1 MVRNSWVT
9 VVLAVMLSMPCAWAA
24 GTVQEERHELMEGAK
39 DAAKSIGG
47 MLKGELDFD
56 AATAMENFQA
66 WAEVAAQAGDL
77 FPEGSE
83 TGYDT
88 EAKAT
93 IWSDRAG
100 FNQRLDDFSM
110 AVNSG
115 IEASPQSLE
124 ELKAA
129 AGPVFKTCKSCHEGY
144 RVEKEN

>member
-66 WAEVAAQAGDL
+66 TLMGL
-77 FPEGSE
+77 
-83 TGYDT
+83 
-88 EAKAT
+88 
-93 IWSDRAG
+93 
-100 FNQRLDDFSM
+100 
-110 AVNSG
+110 
-115 IEASPQSLE
+115 
-124 ELKAA
+124 
-129 AGPVFKTCKSCHEGY
+129 
-144 RVEKEN
+144 